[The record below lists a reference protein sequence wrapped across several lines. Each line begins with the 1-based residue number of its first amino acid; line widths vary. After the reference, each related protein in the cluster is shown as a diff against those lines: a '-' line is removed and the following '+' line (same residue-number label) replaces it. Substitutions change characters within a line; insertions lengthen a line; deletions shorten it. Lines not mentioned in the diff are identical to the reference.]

1 MYVYLL
7 KYTARWYNNIS
18 NSKGFNLDKYT
29 HYGRLLLCRVPK
41 HTAKPYMHTAKTLSC
56 AAHGKEHTTFRRRQ
70 ICYIT
75 WGRPMNIYAGTYLWY
90 VWGAEFRIVSMGPR
104 TESNAPPTS
113 KPYIFRYFHIDIIIS
128 PYISSPSLVISSF
141 QVIYSSSPSFNPSIS
156 WM

>member
-1 MYVYLL
+1 MFICICMHAPWAATHTL
-7 KYTARWYNNIS
+7 
-18 NSKGFNLDKYT
+18 NSKKVVCVISSDNLTYMRDASFSLIIW
-29 HYGRLLLCRVPK
+29 GEGQRVLAMAP
-41 HTAKPYMHTAKTLSC
+41 PFLV
-56 AAHGKEHTTFRRRQ
+56 RV
-70 ICYIT
+70 CYIT

-141 QVIYSSSPSFNPSIS
+141 QVIYSSSSSFNPSIS